1 MAEFTGSALVVSWIY
16 SGGTVDLSADFRTLD
31 WQPTTDFAD
40 STAGSDTTRTRLAT
54 IKDATAA
61 YAGVGQ
67 TGGTVVAAALAPGT
81 SGTLIIGPEGTASG
95 KRKITFPSLS
105 QGAQYSIPYA
115 DVVTL
120 SCSFVANGAWT
131 DATY

>member
-1 MAEFTGSALVVSWIY
+1 MAEFTGSALIVQWIY
-16 SGGTVDLSADFRTLD
+16 SGGTVDLSADFRTVD
-31 WQPTTDFAD
+31 WQPTTDMAD

-61 YAGVGQ
+61 YTGVGQ
-67 TGGTVVAAALAPGT
+67 TGGTIIAAALAPGT
-81 SGTLIIGPEGTASG
+81 SGTLIIGPEGTATG
-95 KRKITFPSLS
+95 KRKITFPALS
-105 QGAQYSIPYA
+105 QGVQYSFPYS

-120 SCSFVANGAWT
+120 SNSWLANGAWT

>member
-1 MAEFTGSALVVSWIY
+1 MAEFTSSAMVVEWIY
-16 SGGTVDLSADFRTLD
+16 SGGTVSLGADHRTVD

-61 YAGVGQ
+61 YQGVGQ

-81 SGTLIIGPEGTASG
+81 PGTLIIGPEGTAST
-95 KRKITFPSLS
+95 KRKITFPCFA
-105 QGAQYSIPYA
+105 QGAQYSFPYA